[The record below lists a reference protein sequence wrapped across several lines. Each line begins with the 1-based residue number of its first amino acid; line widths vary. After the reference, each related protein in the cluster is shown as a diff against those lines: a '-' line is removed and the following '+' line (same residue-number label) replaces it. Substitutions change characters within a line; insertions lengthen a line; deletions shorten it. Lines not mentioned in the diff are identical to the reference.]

1 MSDTQYEFYHYTPS
15 LVAAIIFI
23 ALFFLISVLHAYQLV
38 RTRTL
43 AFIPFCIGGFM
54 ESVGY
59 IGRAI
64 GSNETPNW
72 TLGPF
77 VLQAVLIL
85 VAPALM
91 AASLYMLL
99 GRIITLTDGERHAF
113 IKKRFLTK
121 IFVAGDVFS
130 FLLQAGG
137 AGLLSA
143 KSQSTSN
150 TGSKII
156 MGGLVVQIVFFSVF
170 VLVGVKFHLN
180 MRRGSGGAA
189 ATTTT
194 TTGND
199 KSNQSSTKSAVSWE
213 KHLVTLYIGS
223 SLILIRSIM
232 RLIEYA
238 QGNDGYLISH
248 EVFLYT
254 FDSVPM
260 FFVMILFAITHP
272 SEINAHL
279 KGAGAKVI
287 ENIVQVYSLE
297 NVEARYTTLQEV

>member
-1 MSDTQYEFYHYTPS
+1 
-15 LVAAIIFI
+15 
-23 ALFFLISVLHAYQLV
+23 
-38 RTRTL
+38 
-43 AFIPFCIGGFM
+43 M

-130 FLLQAGG
+130 FLLQAGGRGRLDLILPPSLPSCAPKIADFCLFFPTFLG

>member
-137 AGLLSA
+137 AGLLSS

-180 MRRGSGGAA
+180 MRRGSGGA